1 MTTPVTTAPDVP
13 AAQPLSRLGN
23 VELMKTG
30 TWNASTGRHTFTTE
44 DLSNAVAALECPAVR
59 RPVLKLGHTDPRFDG
74 EPAVGW
80 LANMATTD
88 DGHTLVADFVGMPG
102 WLGPILASAFPD
114 RSIEGQ
120 WHYRCALGHDH
131 GFVLTGLAL
140 LGVSNPAIGT
150 LASLQDVASL
160 YGVDVAAA
168 DAGSGTPFTVELKG
182 NAMSDNEPR
191 VVAASVTTEDVRR
204 AYYDDAPWE
213 YWIEEMC
220 LDPLQLIVVDDQN
233 GDRMRV
239 PVIVAPD
246 GDGVDGVTFGDPTK
260 VVVRYEDVPSAGTT
274 APAGTDPAAD
284 DAGQTAAASAPQVIR
299 YASRAESRPGQKAG
313 ASTPAAPADGAT
325 TEGGSDVEI
334 TNEQLAALRTALGLA
349 DDADL
354 AAIIA
359 AVQALTAV
367 RGTLGL
373 EDTASVEDIVAAI
386 EALASSAG
394 DQSSQTAAAAAGS
407 VVSLDREAFAAMQ
420 REAAL
425 GRAAHERQQRE
436 DRERTIDQAIAKG
449 KIPPARRDH
458 WLALLAADPKGTA
471 DTLKAI
477 PDETVVSLS
486 EIGHTVSPD
495 GANEDLS
502 WFGTAPTA
510 SNKEG

>member
-1 MTTPVTTAPDVP
+1 M
-13 AAQPLSRLGN
+13 
-23 VELMKTG
+23 
-30 TWNASTGRHTFTTE
+30 
-44 DLSNAVAALECPAVR
+44 
-59 RPVLKLGHTDPRFDG
+59 
-74 EPAVGW
+74 
-80 LANMATTD
+80 
-88 DGHTLVADFVGMPG
+88 
-102 WLGPILASAFPD
+102 
-114 RSIEGQ
+114 
-120 WHYRCALGHDH
+120 
-131 GFVLTGLAL
+131 
-140 LGVSNPAIGT
+140 
-150 LASLQDVASL
+150 
-160 YGVDVAAA
+160 
-168 DAGSGTPFTVELKG
+168 
-182 NAMSDNEPR
+182 
-191 VVAASVTTEDVRR
+191 
-204 AYYDDAPWE
+204 
-213 YWIEEMC
+213 
-220 LDPLQLIVVDDQN
+220 
-233 GDRMRV
+233 
-239 PVIVAPD
+239 
-246 GDGVDGVTFGDPTK
+246 
-260 VVVRYEDVPSAGTT
+260 
-274 APAGTDPAAD
+274 
-284 DAGQTAAASAPQVIR
+284 
-299 YASRAESRPGQKAG
+299 
-313 ASTPAAPADGAT
+313 
-325 TEGGSDVEI
+325 EI

-407 VVSLDREAFAAMQ
+407 VVSVDREAFAAMQ

-510 SNKEG
+510 SNKKEG